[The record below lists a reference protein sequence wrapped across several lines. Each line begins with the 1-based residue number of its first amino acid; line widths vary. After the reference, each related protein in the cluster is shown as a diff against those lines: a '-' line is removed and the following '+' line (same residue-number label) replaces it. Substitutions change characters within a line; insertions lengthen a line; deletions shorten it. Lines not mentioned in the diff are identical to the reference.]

1 MSKQGI
7 FIGLNYWILWREI
20 LFCHFWFSLHG
31 DGQESVVNS
40 HKSGMWVGNESVEV
54 PLPVNKRRKSYL
66 SSALWKIS
74 EYYNQLALQNE
85 PFILQM
91 NFEFHRLRLQLVTVL
106 ILVCRL
112 SKLTVAALESVVTFC
127 SFQLEWPS
135 SSQQFCFHSQ
145 RKQKPHCHNNN
156 LDTDRR

>member
-7 FIGLNYWILWREI
+7 FIGLNYWILWSEI

-112 SKLTVAALESVVTFC
+112 SKLCSGTWISSHFLQFPVGVTLQFAAVLLPLSEKAETTLP
-127 SFQLEWPS
+127 Q
-135 SSQQFCFHSQ
+135 
-145 RKQKPHCHNNN
+145 
-156 LDTDRR
+156 